1 MNAKLQLRVLF
12 RQFLFRVFDLEV
24 LSAHAQ
30 GDANKLL
37 GQFAALLVFV
47 SVGVSFGAM
56 ILAALAPG
64 TDPRDSALVFLMI
77 AQHFV
82 IATTMLVVG
91 LFAVLSWDATF
102 PDRRD
107 ALVLGPLPVPART
120 IFLAKGAAGP
130 CAFGLTTLMPHCAM
144 GLV

>member
-1 MNAKLQLRVLF
+1 MHKLQLHVLY

-47 SVGVSFGAM
+47 SVSISLGAM
-56 ILAALAPG
+56 LFTGPSSDA
-64 TDPRDSALVFLMI
+64 TDPRDSGLLIAMV
-77 AQHFV
+77 AQHFL

-91 LFAVLSWDATF
+91 LFAVISVPWL
-102 PDRRD
+102 
-107 ALVLGPLPVPART
+107 LVMSEL
-120 IFLAKGAAGP
+120 IFR
-130 CAFGLTTLMPHCAM
+130 
-144 GLV
+144 